1 MKKLVFSLL
10 VWAALLAPVFAN
22 NDPGDFLDFLV
33 TDERITQN
41 TWLNY
46 SSDQNIV
53 TYLHSIGMT
62 KFAQLKDFLPRN
74 LITRAEASKFFVK
87 FAEQQGFA
95 RKVNDETM
103 CTFSDIQKYQKSDL
117 YQTMVQSCLY
127 GLFNGSNGEFNPDG
141 NLTNGEAIAVL
152 IRMIEGKKLDE
163 TSTQHWALAYLEKS
177 NDLRLILNQLATA
190 SKSNTQPLNLNISR
204 IDMARLFEGANYRKN
219 LEKKIT
225 DFVAKH

>member
-1 MKKLVFSLL
+1 M
-10 VWAALLAPVFAN
+10 FAN
-22 NDPGDFLDFLV
+22 NDAGDFLDFLV

-41 TWLNY
+41 TWLDY

-95 RKVNDETM
+95 HKVNDETM

-127 GLFNGSNGEFNPDG
+127 GLF
-141 NLTNGEAIAVL
+141 

-204 IDMARLFEGANYRKN
+204 IDMARLFEGVNYRKN
-219 LEKKIT
+219 LEKKIA